1 MWRNSLSLLGLLAL
15 FALGCERKDAGSTA
29 PTQSTGTIAQAP
41 GGTAP
46 ADVHAATPGQPAAP
60 VTQGAADGDVVLFGE
75 VGSLTG
81 PEASF
86 GISTRNGIELAI
98 NQANAAGGIK
108 GKKIAVRVYDD
119 QSKPE
124 EAANAATRLV
134 NQDHVKVILGEVA
147 STNSLAM
154 APKAQQGQVP
164 MISPSSTNPKVTQ
177 VGNYI
182 FRVCFIDPFQG
193 FVMAKFARENLKLTR
208 AAVLKDQK
216 SDYSLGLT
224 EFFTRKFTE
233 MGGKIA
239 TTEAYAKGDSD
250 FRAQL
255 TAIKAQK
262 PEAIYVPGY
271 YTDVGII
278 ARQARELGIS
288 KKIPLLGGD
297 GWQSYKLFEL
307 GGSAIEGS
315 YFSDHYSPD
324 NPSPVVQKF
333 LSEYKAAYGSVPD
346 SLAGLGYDAARVA
359 IAAMQKAPDLSGP
372 AVRDAIA
379 KTKEFPGVT
388 GTITLDENRNAVKPA
403 VVLEVGDSKMKYIT
417 TTSP

>member
-1 MWRNSLSLLGLLAL
+1 MWRNSLTLLGLWAL
-15 FALGCERKDAGSTA
+15 FAIGCEQKATETASTPSGA
-29 PTQSTGTIAQAP
+29 TAAKS
-41 GGTAP
+41 GGPAP
-46 ADVHAATPGQPAAP
+46 ADTHAATPAAAP
-60 VTQGAADGDVVLFGE
+60 ITQGAAEGGEVVLFGE

-81 PEASF
+81 NEASF
-86 GISTRNGIELAI
+86 GISTRNGIELAV

-134 NQDHVKVILGEVA
+134 NQDRVKVILGEVA
-147 STNSLAM
+147 SSNSLAM
-154 APKAQQGQVP
+154 APKAQEGHVP

-193 FVMAKFARENLKLTR
+193 FVMAKFAHDDLKITKV
-208 AAVLKDQK
+208 AVLKDQK

-233 MGGKIA
+233 MGGKIVA
-239 TTEAYAKGDSD
+239 LEAYAKGDTD

-307 GGSAIEGS
+307 GGSAIQGS
-315 YFSDHYSPD
+315 YLSDHYSPN

-333 LSEYKAAYGSVPD
+333 LSEYKAAYGSAPD
-346 SLAGLGYDAARVA
+346 SLAALGYDAARVA

-379 KTKEFPGVT
+379 QTKDFPGVT
-388 GTITLDENRNAVKPA
+388 GTISLDENRNAVKPA
-403 VVLEVGDSKMKYIT
+403 VVLEVGDGKMKYIT